1 VAFVILQWRSSVK
14 GEHDLKKRTGIQIY
28 AVVLLSLSWCAAC
41 ERRDNTSV
49 RTRASSRESKLSK
62 RTLAGYVATVVDGDT
77 LHLRVDG
84 KHRPI
89 KLRLHGVD
97 CPERSQA
104 YGREASALTRTL
116 VLAKKVTVLAKKRDR
131 YGRLVG
137 SVMIDGKSLAAR
149 LIGAGAC
156 WHYKRYSKSRKL
168 ADLQARAKRD
178 KLGLWARKEA
188 IPPWRYR
195 AMRRAKKSALSPSG
209 SDDRTLRFV
218 GNLRSRVF
226 HQRGCNAFHCRNC
239 RAFFA
244 TPGDALRAG
253 FRPHKT
259 CVEGTRSPLRRR

>member
-1 VAFVILQWRSSVK
+1 MVRGLRKARQHVSPHTGQLAREQAVETNACRIRCYRCRWR
-14 GEHDLKKRTGIQIY
+14 Y
-28 AVVLLSLSWCAAC
+28 AASEGRRKTPPDQAPPARRRLS
-41 ERRDNTSV
+41 
-49 RTRASSRESKLSK
+49 
-62 RTLAGYVATVVDGDT
+62 RTLAS
-77 LHLRVDG
+77 LRT
-84 KHRPI
+84 
-89 KLRLHGVD
+89 
-97 CPERSQA
+97 RSF
-104 YGREASALTRTL
+104 SAHRTL